1 MGEENENP
9 SSNNGNGNNGDP
21 SLLLPTEPDYI
32 RTPLLQLVCENP
44 DSSIYDDTPE
54 LRRLNVLMKQVASGN
69 LMHSQLV
76 SVH

>member
-1 MGEENENP
+1 MGKGENP
-9 SSNNGNGNNGDP
+9 SDNSNGDP
-21 SLLLPTEPDYI
+21 SLLLPSEPDYI

-44 DSSIYDDTPE
+44 DSSAYDDSPE
-54 LRRLNVLMKQVASGN
+54 LQRLNVLMKQVASGN